1 LSRSKTCPT
10 AVNDSRSI
18 FDVARM
24 LYQQSGQ
31 EGKPLRLVGLTAG
44 RLQGSEYEQLSLFA
58 NSGPDISSVI
68 DRLNQKYTSGTIIP
82 ASLLDNHERNQ

>member
-1 LSRSKTCPT
+1 M
-10 AVNDSRSI
+10 NDSRSI

-82 ASLLDNHERNQ
+82 ASLINPHEDN